1 MYWQLENLFFENEA
15 EYYTAFCVWKP
26 KYTKLEYKVN
36 IQDLIR
42 SVGYG
47 RRWDRIEL
55 GMLYS
60 WLCEDFRAFYNNTIR
75 GMIETYC
82 VTWILVAV

>member
-1 MYWQLENLFFENEA
+1 
-15 EYYTAFCVWKP
+15 
-26 KYTKLEYKVN
+26 LEYKVN

-60 WLCEDFRAFYNNTIR
+60 WLCEDFRAFYNNTI
-75 GMIETYC
+75 
-82 VTWILVAV
+82 